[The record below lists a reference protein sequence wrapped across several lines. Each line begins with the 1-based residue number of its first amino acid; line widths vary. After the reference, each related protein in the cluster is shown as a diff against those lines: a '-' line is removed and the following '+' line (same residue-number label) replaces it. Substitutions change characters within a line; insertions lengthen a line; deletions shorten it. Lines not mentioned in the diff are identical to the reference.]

1 MRLINTGSLDL
12 EEFFGSAIPK
22 YAILSHTWE
31 NDEVALEDWHNRSS
45 AVKKTGYKK
54 ILSAC
59 YQARRDNLEYLW
71 VDTNC
76 IDKKSSAELTEAIN
90 SMFAWYQNSQRC
102 YVYLADFLQ
111 DTADESVTT
120 HSTKPAQFIGMEQ
133 LHLCAQYSRSPSS
146 ATDYSLTNNG
156 LSIALPALK
165 INEDYTVA
173 LLAVEKD
180 GGAVVLLLKESS
192 ALYCRSPFYRPR
204 QVPAKLTNIVQFS
217 AVATEIPR
225 YTRPDYTYSA
235 KYPVEAN
242 IFHRLAS

>member
-133 LHLCAQYSRSPSS
+133 LHLCKWFTRGWTLQELLAPDVRGTRAFIRLQEEIIRVSNDQTIFCWSYLDNPPQDTWDSVLAPYPYAFLTGAQYSRSPSS

-156 LSIALPALK
+156 MSSSSSLKAL
-165 INEDYTVA
+165 T
-173 LLAVEKD
+173 
-180 GGAVVLLLKESS
+180 SS
-192 ALYCRSPFYRPR
+192 PKS
-204 QVPAKLTNIVQFS
+204 
-217 AVATEIPR
+217 
-225 YTRPDYTYSA
+225 
-235 KYPVEAN
+235 
-242 IFHRLAS
+242 